1 MRCWELKMK
10 KGAFSK
16 PWGHGGWRS
25 IVWSKVF
32 CWDPVVWSPRRL
44 DVVKCQLE
52 ETECFPP
59 PPQKYNSSV
68 PEKLTLD
75 PMGKSKESSFPTIFQ
90 GWNMLNFGGGWRI
103 IGHEIFQALPI
114 RQLWTFLAPRHRQ
127 NTLPKGLKK
136 GHHPKKPL
144 YIHTRTYNNIDIS
157 YIYIYS
163 TNLKISSIF
172 FPNPMVFFQFPTL
185 FVARDIWGMR
195 IVVLMKTQQAPRISP
210 GGAWCLEMMLVVG
223 DLLRMEKIRMEKS
236 FKVHLK
242 KMIFVGRETDFV
254 TLVSVFHL
262 FFA

>member
-1 MRCWELKMK
+1 MGGEGQLCEARFFVGIQLFGLQGDLMWWSVNLKK
-10 KGAFSK
+10 LNVS
-16 PWGHGGWRS
+16 
-25 IVWSKVF
+25 
-32 CWDPVVWSPRRL
+32 
-44 DVVKCQLE
+44 
-52 ETECFPP
+52 P